1 MKGNDIMANNRSF
14 ALKDT
19 TINKIRIRKNLTI
32 EEIANAMNKPRG
44 TVGRWFSGV
53 AVPRHNNAIIL
64 ADILDMEY
72 EYLLDA
78 VKNDHERWK
87 KHEEGCKAKL
97 KGEPN
102 KEKICESEKTSP
114 KNLRA
119 SESLS
124 REEIKEI
131 LEYSKPEIHTCE
143 DEPIEE
149 NNFLVIRIDIPAN
162 DPNLD
167 LNKINKNIR
176 DFIQKTTEKCK
187 FSTYS
192 IDFSSEIRK

>member
-1 MKGNDIMANNRSF
+1 MANNKSF

-64 ADILDMEY
+64 ADILDMGY

-87 KHEEGCKAKL
+87 KHEKGCKAKL

-102 KEKICESEKTSP
+102 NKKVEINNEVKEEKPNDICNLP
-114 KNLRA
+114 KNVH
-119 SESLS
+119 
-124 REEIKEI
+124 I
-131 LEYSKPEIHTCE
+131 
-143 DEPIEE
+143 
-149 NNFLVIRIDIPAN
+149 
-162 DPNLD
+162 
-167 LNKINKNIR
+167 
-176 DFIQKTTEKCK
+176 
-187 FSTYS
+187 
-192 IDFSSEIRK
+192 EIRFQTDKDVKYDEIYNDIYNYIKSNFNNSNIFRMTLNVDGWCFK

>member
-1 MKGNDIMANNRSF
+1 MKANDIMANRSY
-14 ALKDT
+14 ALNDT

-32 EEIANAMNKPRG
+32 EEIANAINKPCG
-44 TVGRWFSGV
+44 TVCRWFSGV
-53 AVPRHNNAIIL
+53 SVPRHNNAIIL
-64 ADILDMEY
+64 ADVLDMEY

-87 KHEEGCKAKL
+87 KHKEGCKAKL

-124 REEIKEI
+124 KEEIKEI
-131 LEYSKPEIHTCE
+131 LDCSKTEIRPCE
-143 DEPIEE
+143 DEPIDE

-167 LNKINKNIR
+167 LNKINENIR
-176 DFIQKTTEKCK
+176 DFIQKTTKKCN